1 MQHKADKGFLT
12 IAQNTN
18 DVNYLEL
25 AYLQALNIKVTQP
38 NSLYA
43 VIVDEL
49 TQSQIT
55 DTQRRAFD
63 YVITLK
69 QDNAKDANW
78 KLSNEWQI
86 FWLTPFKETIKLESD
101 LLFTRDI
108 SQWWQALRLRN
119 VVLSYGVVDY
129 QQRHSTNRNYRKLF
143 DYNNMPDVYN
153 GMMYF
158 RYSKEAS
165 EFFTLAKE
173 IYKNWDSIRDFGLTN
188 VRDEHPTTDVVYG
201 IVSTM
206 VDQEPYIPSLDFFR
220 FAHMKPGIQGWAETV
235 KVFDSVHVENDLAE
249 MRINNVLQLYPV
261 HYHDKNFIV
270 KDLINQ
276 YENQL

>member
-1 MQHKADKGFLT
+1 M
-12 IAQNTN
+12 
-18 DVNYLEL
+18 
-25 AYLQALNIKVTQP
+25 
-38 NSLYA
+38 
-43 VIVDEL
+43 
-49 TQSQIT
+49 
-55 DTQRRAFD
+55 
-63 YVITLK
+63 
-69 QDNAKDANW
+69 
-78 KLSNEWQI
+78 
-86 FWLTPFKETIKLESD
+86 
-101 LLFTRDI
+101 FTRDI
-108 SQWWQALRLRN
+108 SHWWQALRLRN

-201 IVSTM
+201 RVSTM